1 MRASG
6 DVADRLQQKLFM
18 ASRCARLAPT
28 INTDSILLSLLPVT
42 MLSCFFSQLDV
53 SKTCALDFV
62 SFHALKSL
70 QGMVGLSV
78 QSHGP
83 WQL

>member
-1 MRASG
+1 MRAPG
-6 DVADRLQQKLFM
+6 DVVGRLQQKLFLS
-18 ASRCARLAPT
+18 SRGARLAPT
-28 INTDSILLSLLPVT
+28 INTDSISHILLTVT
-42 MLSCFFSQLDV
+42 MLSGFFSQLDV
-53 SKTCALDFV
+53 SKTSALDFV
-62 SFHALKSL
+62 SVHALKSL